1 MTTPLRVP
9 LRCRNLL
16 RKLKISVNPRSDFRF
31 WMPTS
36 VLLLLNGCTFF
47 HFRILL
53 REEIGGIVMGAGE
66 AEKAK
71 KSHYPTLVQALIV
84 VPHFMDEA

>member
-1 MTTPLRVP
+1 
-9 LRCRNLL
+9 
-16 RKLKISVNPRSDFRF
+16 
-31 WMPTS
+31 
-36 VLLLLNGCTFF
+36 
-47 HFRILL
+47 
-53 REEIGGIVMGAGE
+53 MGAGE